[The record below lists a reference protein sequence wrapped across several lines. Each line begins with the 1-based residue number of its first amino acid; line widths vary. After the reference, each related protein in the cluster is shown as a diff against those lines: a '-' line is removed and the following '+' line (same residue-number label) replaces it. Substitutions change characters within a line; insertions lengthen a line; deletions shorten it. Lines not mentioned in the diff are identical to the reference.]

1 MRRLPAR
8 SLRILLTLALL
19 SSTPAFADL
28 WYESYKK
35 GEDALERKN
44 WREAIDQFTQAIEKK
59 GDSGVQVRT
68 YGMNFI
74 NYHPYLGLGIAY
86 LNLGQIDAAL
96 QAFDTEERLGA
107 IVRSPALAR
116 LKDLRARAQAARE
129 TAQADDKQRIARL
142 VATSLQ
148 EARRLEQER
157 KLDEAV
163 AALGRG
169 LAADPQN
176 AEAVAAMER
185 LRALVA
191 EQEKARGLE
200 SRLAELVADGKNL
213 MTAGKY
219 EEASAAFSQ
228 ALSLK
233 PDSAEAKERLAESQ
247 ALLRE
252 TMQTGTGR
260 GSQEMLVRSG
270 LAKADDAARAG
281 RLAEALQSLQRVLAV
296 DPKNRQALEMQA
308 RLARQQAEADRLAS
322 QAGQIAELLDGGER
336 FLKSGQFDQALARFN
351 RAIALDPGNATALA
365 SLGRVYTEMNRALL
379 GTAARANLPPA
390 ILLTDLRTAIP
401 GSDEVKETEETS
413 EQVVS
418 TSQFT
423 LSGTVVDDQSTAKL
437 AFLDGQDRKVG
448 ETTVSG
454 GKFGETYITGFSQ
467 MYHLSP
473 GRALLKVVATDP
485 DGLAFTRT
493 YQVRYDRPLT
503 RSPWFYAGAAL
514 LAAGLGG
521 GLAGLRVR
529 RRNRLLKRRFNPYV
543 AGAPVLDDDLFVGR
557 EALLSRILQTI
568 HNNSILLY
576 GERRIGKTSL
586 QHHLRK
592 RLQKVQDPEYEFFP
606 VFIDLQGTPQER
618 FFATLAEDIHST
630 LAPILDGAGSS
641 RPPAGADYDHNAFT
655 RDVYRVLEALK
666 KRSARRVKLVLLI
679 DEVDEL
685 NNYDP
690 RVNQRLRSLFMKSF
704 AEDLVAVVSGV
715 GIKKQWASE
724 GSPWY
729 NFFEEIEVRPFTRR
743 DAEELIE
750 KPIQGIFRLERG
762 AVDRIIENTGCK
774 PYLIQKTCIS
784 LVNRMH
790 DERRRRITIADVDAV
805 GRMAEA

>member
-1 MRRLPAR
+1 MPAR

-35 GEDALERKN
+35 GEDALARKN

-107 IVRSPALAR
+107 IARSPALAQ

-129 TAQADDKQRIARL
+129 TAHADDKQRIARL
-142 VATSLQ
+142 VATSLR
-148 EARRLEQER
+148 EAGSLEQER

-163 AALGRG
+163 AALGKG

-176 AEAVAAMER
+176 AEALAAMER
-185 LRALVA
+185 LRGLVA

-200 SRLAELVADGKNL
+200 SRLAELVADGKSL
-213 MTAGKY
+213 MSAGKY
-219 EEASAAFSQ
+219 EEASSAFSQ

-233 PDSAEAKERLAESQ
+233 PDSTEAKARLAESQ
-247 ALLRE
+247 AKLRE
-252 TMQTGTGR
+252 AIQAQGAGA
-260 GSQEMLVRSG
+260 QEALVRSG
-270 LAKADDAARAG
+270 MAKADEEAAAG
-281 RLAEALQSLQRVLAV
+281 RLAEALQSVQRVLAV

-322 QAGQIAELLDGGER
+322 QAGQIADLLESGER
-336 FLKSGQFDQALARFN
+336 YLKSAQYDQALARFN
-351 RAIALDPGNATALA
+351 RAIALDPANATALG

-390 ILLTDLRTAIP
+390 IVLTDLRTAIP
-401 GSDEVKETEETS
+401 GSDGMKEAEETS

-418 TSQFT
+418 SSQFT
-423 LSGTVVDDQSTAKL
+423 LSGTVVDDQATAKVV
-437 AFLDGQDRKVG
+437 FLDGQDQKVG

-454 GKFGETYITGFSQ
+454 GKFGETYITGFAQ
-467 MYHLSP
+467 TYHLNP

-493 YQVRYDRPLT
+493 YQVRYDRPFT

-521 GLAGLRVR
+521 GLALRRVR

-543 AGAPVLDDDLFVGR
+543 AGAPVLADDLFVGR
-557 EALLSRILQTI
+557 EALLSRILETI

-592 RLQKVQDPEYEFFP
+592 RLQKVQDPDYEFFP

-618 FFATLAEDIHST
+618 FFATLAEDIHSS
-630 LAPILDGAGSS
+630 LAPILDGAIPP

-655 RDVYRVLEALK
+655 RDVYQVLEALK
-666 KRSARRVKLVLLI
+666 KRSAKRVKLVLLI